1 MVGGRQIIAFMSANP
16 DGYATLEDAA
26 DAIGAYRGG
35 RGRPSPAGLTRVLR
49 QGDDGRWRWHWDP
62 RILDIRKTWLDHP
75 AAADAYAMNMRAGMT
90 AGPDRLAVPT
100 LLVRGGSSDVVTP

>member
-35 RGRPSPAGLTRVLR
+35 RGRPSPSGLARVLR
-49 QGDDGRWRWHWDP
+49 QGADSRWQWHWDP
-62 RILDIRKTWLDHP
+62 RILDSRTTWLHDDT
-75 AAADAYAMNMRAGMT
+75 AAEAYAARMRTQMAAG
-90 AGPDRLAVPT
+90 AQHLHVPC
-100 LLVRGGSSDVVTP
+100 